1 MYHKN
6 DVKLFTFST
15 VTSLGNEDVIDESFS
30 DGI

>member
-1 MYHKN
+1 MHHKN

-15 VTSLGNEDVIDESFS
+15 VISFGNEDVIDNSFS

>member
-15 VTSLGNEDVIDESFS
+15 VISLGNEDVIDDSFS